1 MEYKKTLATV
11 FASLTFLTSA
21 KISANPPSDCIGS
34 QTFDGSYSGA
44 FWPIVV
50 ATSATLC
57 AVSGYIG
64 YRLGKNL
71 HFSRKK
77 EPKNLNLDKEIALV
91 GSTNEDPTITP
102 EGVNRFE
109 LLAIDYIDK
118 LLNIDIPKLKTAEE
132 FPAQYLANVRGICY
146 PVPHAL
152 ENIATKKGCRTAYGL
167 ALKLKNKRLI
177 LQQIVENEEKITVG
191 YLISLLN
198 EMKSLL
204 QEAVPIIEENYYS

>member
-11 FASLTFLTSA
+11 LAFLMFLTST
-21 KISANPPSDCIGS
+21 KVSANPPSDCIGA
-34 QTFDGSYSGA
+34 QTSGSSCSEA
-44 FWPIVV
+44 FWPIAV
-50 ATSATLC
+50 ATGVTLC

-64 YRLGKNL
+64 YRLGKTL

-77 EPKNLNLDKEIALV
+77 EPRGLNLDKEITLV
-91 GSTNEDPTITP
+91 GPTNEDPTITP

-118 LLNIDIPKLKTAEE
+118 LLNIDIPKLRTSEE

-146 PVPHAL
+146 PVPHTL
-152 ENIATKKGCRTAYGL
+152 ENIATKKGCRLAYGL

-177 LQQIVENEEKITVG
+177 LQQIVENEKKITVG
-191 YLISLLN
+191 YVIDLLN
-198 EMKSLL
+198 EIKSLL
-204 QEAVPIIEENYYS
+204 QGSVPIIEENYYS